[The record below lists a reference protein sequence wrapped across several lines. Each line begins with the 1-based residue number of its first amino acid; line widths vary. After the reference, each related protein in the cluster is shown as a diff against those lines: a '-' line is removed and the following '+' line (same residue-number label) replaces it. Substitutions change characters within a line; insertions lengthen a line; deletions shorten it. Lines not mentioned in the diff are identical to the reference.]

1 MRPASHI
8 CAYGPCPTWSLVT
21 YGVRFVVGRV
31 LFMFPVRL
39 FVFIRE
45 LDIEF
50 PTDDELLIELE
61 YEFEFDIVLLDIVDE
76 PPYEFE
82 PLIELLFI

>member
-1 MRPASHI
+1 MLPI
-8 CAYGPCPTWSLVT
+8 
-21 YGVRFVVGRV
+21 
-31 LFMFPVRL
+31 RL
-39 FVFIRE
+39 FVPE

-50 PTDDELLIELE
+50 PRIDELLIVELE